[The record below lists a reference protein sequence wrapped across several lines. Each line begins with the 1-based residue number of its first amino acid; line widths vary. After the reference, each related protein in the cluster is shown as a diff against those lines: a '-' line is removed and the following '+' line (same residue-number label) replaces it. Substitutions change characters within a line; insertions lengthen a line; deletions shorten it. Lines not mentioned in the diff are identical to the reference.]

1 MKTSI
6 NMAAYDTSV
15 KVLGPGK
22 RFVVWFQ
29 GCPFNCSS
37 CINQSFKAFT
47 EATVIEVAELCSIIK
62 KTKGLEGVTIT
73 GGEPFAQPKALLEL
87 VMGIKGYDLGIQVYT
102 GFLFDELKD
111 SKNSDIC
118 KVLEN
123 IDVLI
128 DGPFIEREK
137 VEKSCI
143 GSKNQ
148 KIHFLSNRYKEED
161 FSLSNGYEVKIE
173 KDKVEITGFYL

>member
-29 GCPFNCSS
+29 GCPFNCPS
-37 CINQSFKAFT
+37 CINQSFKDFT
-47 EATVIEVAELCSIIK
+47 EATIIEVKELCSIIK
-62 KTKGLEGVTIT
+62 NTKGLEGVTIT

-87 VMGIKGYDLGIQVYT
+87 VMGIKEYELGIQIYT
-102 GFLFDELKD
+102 GFLLDELKE
-111 SKNSDIC
+111 SKNPSIC
-118 KVLEN
+118 KILEN

-128 DGPFIEREK
+128 DGLFVESEK

-148 KIHFLSNRYKEED
+148 RIHFLSNRYNEKD

>member
-47 EATVIEVAELCSIIK
+47 EATVIEVAEL
-62 KTKGLEGVTIT
+62 LECL
-73 GGEPFAQPKALLEL
+73 PDCLLEESFQATHL
-87 VMGIKGYDLGIQVYT
+87 VWKS
-102 GFLFDELKD
+102 DE
-111 SKNSDIC
+111 
-118 KVLEN
+118 
-123 IDVLI
+123 
-128 DGPFIEREK
+128 
-137 VEKSCI
+137 
-143 GSKNQ
+143 
-148 KIHFLSNRYKEED
+148 
-161 FSLSNGYEVKIE
+161 
-173 KDKVEITGFYL
+173 